1 MTELTLK
8 NVSLDYPLFG
18 SRHRSMR
25 SHFVDALS
33 GRKTTAASFRA
44 LKNVTLSLRPNSRT
58 ALIGRNGA
66 GKSTLLRTMAGIY
79 KPTDGE
85 VLRSGSLAT
94 LFDLGLAFNPQATGI
109 ENIKLA
115 GLMRG
120 LSLTEI
126 NSILPEV
133 IEFADIGDFIF
144 EPVSTY
150 SSGMQVRLAFSVA
163 IYIKADL
170 LLIDEIFGAGDH
182 NFRQKAQKKLNEW
195 VDASSIFLLASH
207 NFNLLKNNCT
217 DAIWMENGKILEHG
231 PLEKTFKSYTS
242 HIG

>member
-1 MTELTLK
+1 MTELNLK
-8 NVSLDYPLFG
+8 NVSLDYPLYG
-18 SRHRSMR
+18 SRQSSIR

-33 GRKTTAASFRA
+33 GRKTTATSFRA
-44 LKNVTLSLRPNSRT
+44 LKSITLSLRPNSRT

-79 KPTDGE
+79 KPTEGE
-85 VLRSGSLAT
+85 VLRIGSLAT
-94 LFDLGLAFNPQATGI
+94 IFDLGLGFNPQATGI

-126 NSILPEV
+126 NSITPEV

-144 EPVSTY
+144 EPIYTY
-150 SSGMQVRLAFSVA
+150 SSGMKIRLAFSVA
-163 IYIKADL
+163 IHIKADL
-170 LLIDEIFGAGDH
+170 LLIDEIFGAGDQ
-182 NFRQKAQKKLNEW
+182 NFRQKAQKKLDEW

-207 NFNLLKNNCT
+207 NFNLLENNCT
-217 DAIWMENGKILEHG
+217 DAIWMEDGKILEYG
-231 PLEKTFKSYTS
+231 PLGKTIESYRS
-242 HIG
+242 HLG